1 MMRRAL
7 LLAAACATTIIAPA
21 VAQNPA
27 AETLS
32 PAQILRGAQTFANH
46 CSPCHG
52 ERMSDPVLFDLKTF
66 PADQRA
72 RFIGSVSN
80 GKNAMPP
87 WREQLKPDEIDAL
100 WAYVSR
106 GEK

>member
-1 MMRRAL
+1 
-7 LLAAACATTIIAPA
+7 
-21 VAQNPA
+21 
-27 AETLS
+27 
-32 PAQILRGAQTFANH
+32 
-46 CSPCHG
+46 
-52 ERMSDPVLFDLKTF
+52 MSDPVLFDLKTF